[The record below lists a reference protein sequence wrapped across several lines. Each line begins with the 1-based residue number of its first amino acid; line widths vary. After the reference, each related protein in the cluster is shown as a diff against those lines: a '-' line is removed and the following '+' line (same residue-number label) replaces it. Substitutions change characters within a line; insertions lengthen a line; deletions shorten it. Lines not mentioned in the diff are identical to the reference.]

1 MADDEDEKTR
11 LIRRQQPQPPAADE
25 PETSEAGL
33 AKPTRVLDWMLPT
46 DTGSD
51 EMTKIVGPARRTVT
65 PEATGSENS
74 SDGGELDPVVG
85 WLVVLAGPGRGNARR
100 LGYGQNSVG
109 RDKSERV
116 SLDFGDA
123 SISRSKHAFVLYEPR
138 KRQFYLRPGDGA
150 NLTYINGDLLADS
163 RPLQPADVIEVGATK
178 LRFVPLCGP
187 DFDWEDQAQ
196 APK

>member
-1 MADDEDEKTR
+1 MPEDNDEKTR
-11 LIRRQQPQPPAADE
+11 LIRRQKPTDAAEAAPAE
-25 PETSEAGL
+25 S
-33 AKPTRVLDWMLPT
+33 TRVLDPEP
-46 DTGSD
+46 DG
-51 EMTKIVGPARRTVT
+51 EHTKLVGPARRAAT
-65 PEATGSENS
+65 PEPSSGQSS

-116 SLDFGDA
+116 NLDFGDG

-138 KRQFYLRPGDGA
+138 KRQYFIRPGDGA
-150 NLTYINGDLLADS
+150 NLTYLNGELLAES
-163 RPLQPADVIEVGATK
+163 RPLTAIDVIEMGATK

-187 DFDWEDQAQ
+187 EFDWEDQA
-196 APK
+196 PK